1 MNFGIIT
8 PILKVKTLTFVLL
21 FVSLGITEAQDQDQD
36 QDASSYPKVVKAV
49 KSIALNAGTKG
60 ILGLDLGLNLNPTFG
75 LRVGVNYFDFSINGY
90 ETNLNRFSYYA
101 DIDLT
106 LKQSNIELLAEYAIN
121 DGEFRVVTG
130 FAFFFNNMLRGKVQL
145 RDHFTLNDVDLTPEE
160 IGYFQLTADFSSRI
174 SPYFGIA
181 FGKLVP
187 SNHLNLSFDIGT
199 YYKSKPLVEI
209 DATNVIRNNDLN
221 EDVIERNITQYRWW
235 PVLSLRLAYKIN

>member
-1 MNFGIIT
+1 VKFGITT
-8 PILKVKTLTFVLL
+8 PILKVNALIFVLL
-21 FVSLGITEAQDQDQD
+21 FVSLGSVEAQEIE
-36 QDASSYPKVVKAV
+36 ASSHPKVVKAV

-60 ILGLDLGLNLNPTFG
+60 ILGVDLGINLNPSFG
-75 LRVGVNYFDFSINGY
+75 LRVGFNYFDLMVEGY
-90 ETNLNRFSYYA
+90 ETNLNRFAYYA

-106 LKQSNIELLAEYAIN
+106 VKQSNIELLAEYAMN
-121 DGEFRVVTG
+121 DGKFRVVTG

-174 SPYFGIA
+174 SPYFGIG

-187 SNHLNLSFDIGT
+187 SDQINLSFDLGT

-221 EDVIERNITQYRWW
+221 EDVVERNITQYRWW